1 MRNMKKRLNN
11 KKKGGAF
18 EWIFGKKEPSNRS
31 IEDPNRSIEENH
43 KNHKNRSSIEG
54 VSKEEADGLLKSQA
68 RKNAAW
74 QLNNARREES
84 KGLPPP
90 MNPMYT
96 KPPTGG
102 KKKRKSMKLK
112 KKSMRTRKG
121 KGVKSRKYKK

>member
-1 MRNMKKRLNN
+1 MRNTKKRLNN

-18 EWIFGKKEPSNRS
+18 EWIFGKKEPPNRS
-31 IEDPNRSIEENH
+31 IEENSIEENH

-74 QLNNARREES
+74 QLNKARTEAS

-90 MNPMYT
+90 MNPMMYN
-96 KPPTGG
+96 TGG